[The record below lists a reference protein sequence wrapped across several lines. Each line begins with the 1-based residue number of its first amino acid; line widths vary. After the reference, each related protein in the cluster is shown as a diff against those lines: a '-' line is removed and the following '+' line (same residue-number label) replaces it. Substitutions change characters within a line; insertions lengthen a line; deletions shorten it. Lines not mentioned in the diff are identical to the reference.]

1 MDKDTNFFTAS
12 QMARAISIPFSD
24 IKEMLDPYIYFKGLI
39 LKDDK
44 IRYVDGYFIIHKT
57 EIICPQFT
65 RDEIESGYAL
75 CEPDLPVF
83 DLVVEVKGTKYSN
96 NDELIGNVYLLKT
109 ETEIGDEV
117 LFSYEQLCK
126 VASEIGYPKPIE
138 KLKFLAKD
146 YAYDVKVLN
155 QKSNFTLTAAAKIA
169 ANIEPTTSIENLF
182 QQHSYNHYLELLSD
196 CIKGTNQH
204 GFKLHTVELWTS
216 CHDEFGESYSRN
228 YENGTLLKQRAV
240 LDYDLTIISKQEFLR
255 WSEYQGLDVGLD
267 YQPQSISKSVEILE
281 MRLSESEEEISR
293 LRDLVINEKI
303 TPENTKTKKNSYP
316 PELQIAIDA
325 YEELCLNEATPPTNK
340 VIQDWL
346 KTESKRRG
354 ITHKD
359 GSDQVQGLSQ
369 VKLERIA
376 SMIKSR

>member
-12 QMARAISIPFSD
+12 QIARSISIPFAD
-24 IKEMLDPYIYFKGLI
+24 IEEMLDPYIYFKGLI
-39 LKDDK
+39 FKGDK
-44 IRYVDGYFIIHKT
+44 ISYVDGYFIVHKT
-57 EIICPQFT
+57 EVVGPQFT
-65 RDEIESGYAL
+65 LEEIESGYAI
-75 CEPDLPVF
+75 CDPDMPVF
-83 DLVVEVKGTKYSN
+83 NFVVEVKGTKYSN
-96 NDELIGNVYLLKT
+96 NEELIGNVYLLKT
-109 ETEIGDEV
+109 KTEVEDEA

-126 VASEIGYPKPIE
+126 IASEIGYPKPIE
-138 KLKFLAKD
+138 KLQLLAKD
-146 YAYDVKVLN
+146 HAYDVKVIN
-155 QKSNFTLTAAAKIA
+155 QKSNFTLSAAAKIA
-169 ANIEPTTSIENLF
+169 ANIEPTTSIEMPS
-182 QQHSYNHYLELLSD
+182 QRYSYNHYLELLSD

-216 CHDEFGESYSRN
+216 CNDEFGERYSKN
-228 YENGTLLKQRAV
+228 YKNGTLLKQRAV
-240 LDYDLTIISKQEFLR
+240 LDYELTIISKQEFLR
-255 WSEYQGLDVGLD
+255 WSEYQRLDIGLD
-267 YQPQSISKSVEILE
+267 YQPESISKSVELLE

-293 LRDLVINEKI
+293 LRDLLINEDSM
-303 TPENTKTKKNSYP
+303 TPETTNNSYP

-340 VIQDWL
+340 VIQHWL
-346 KTESKRRG
+346 KAESKQRG

>member
-12 QMARAISIPFSD
+12 QIARSISIPFSD
-24 IKEMLDPYIYFKGLI
+24 IEEMLDPYIYFKGLI
-39 LKDDK
+39 FKGDK
-44 IRYVDGYFIIHKT
+44 ISYVDGYFIVHKT
-57 EIICPQFT
+57 EVVGPKFT
-65 RDEIESGYAL
+65 LEEIESGYAI
-75 CEPDLPVF
+75 CDPDMPVF
-83 DLVVEVKGTKYSN
+83 NFVVEVKGTKYSN
-96 NDELIGNVYLLKT
+96 NEELIGNVYLLKT
-109 ETEIGDEV
+109 KTEVEDEA

-126 VASEIGYPKPIE
+126 IASEIGYPKPIE
-138 KLKFLAKD
+138 KLQLLAKD
-146 YAYDVKVLN
+146 HAYDVKVIN
-155 QKSNFTLTAAAKIA
+155 QKSNFTLSAAAKIA
-169 ANIEPTTSIENLF
+169 ANIEPTTSIEMPS
-182 QQHSYNHYLELLSD
+182 QRYSYNHYLELLSD

-216 CHDEFGESYSRN
+216 CNDEFGERYSKSYK
-228 YENGTLLKQRAV
+228 NGTFLKQRAV
-240 LDYDLTIISKQEFLR
+240 LDYELTIISKQEFLR
-255 WSEYQGLDVGLD
+255 WSEYQGLDIGLD
-267 YQPQSISKSVEILE
+267 YQPESISKSVELLE

-293 LRDLVINEKI
+293 LRDLLINEDSM
-303 TPENTKTKKNSYP
+303 TPETTDNSYP

-346 KTESKRRG
+346 KAESKQRG

-369 VKLERIA
+369 VKLERMA